1 MTRRYCQALDLADDP
16 ALIEEYQRYHRE
28 IWPEITAHLRRY
40 GIADMEIYR
49 LGNRLMMV
57 METTEDFDSRLFEHR
72 SLEDP
77 KVCEWEA
84 LMWKYQRPTPWTPA
98 GAKWVEMKKI
108 FSLAGQAPSH
118 TEGVE

>member
-28 IWPEITAHLRRY
+28 IWPEITAHLRCY

-57 METTEDFDSRLFEHR
+57 METTEDFDSGLFERR

-98 GAKWVEMKKI
+98 GAKWVEMEKI
-108 FSLAGQAPSH
+108 FSLAGQK
-118 TEGVE
+118 

>member
-28 IWPEITAHLRRY
+28 IWPEITAHQRRY

-57 METTEDFDSRLFEHR
+57 METTEDFDSGLFERR

-98 GAKWVEMKKI
+98 GEKWVEMEKI
-108 FSLAGQAPSH
+108 FSLAEQK
-118 TEGVE
+118 

>member
-1 MTRRYCQALDLADDP
+1 MTRRYCQALDLSDDSR
-16 ALIEEYQRYHRE
+16 LIEEYQRYHQQ
-28 IWPEITAHLRRY
+28 IWPEITAHLRHY
-40 GIADMEIYR
+40 GITEMEIYR

-57 METTEDFDSRLFEHR
+57 IETTDDFDRALFERR

-98 GAKWVEMKKI
+98 GKKWVEMTRI
-108 FSLAGQAPSH
+108 FSL
-118 TEGVE
+118 TEQK

>member
-1 MTRRYCQALDLADDP
+1 MSRRFVQALDLAEDP
-16 ALIEEYQRYHRE
+16 LLIEVYQRYHQQ
-28 IWPEITAHLRRY
+28 IWPEISAHLRRY
-40 GIADMEIYR
+40 GVTEMQIYR

-57 METTEDFDSRLFEHR
+57 METTEDFDSDLFERR

-98 GAKWVEMKKI
+98 GEKWVEMERI
-108 FSLAGQAPSH
+108 FSLKDQP
-118 TEGVE
+118 